1 MHTQIFKKNLA
12 LNIIPIL
19 LLGFYFYSCSDKIQ
33 DPVQTQQ
40 TLLYSKPGI
49 VDSLIGTCSTYL
61 VRNFIIDSLDFSAYT
76 GGKIEMN
83 SFSNG
88 DLSELSLF
96 YLNPDTAVYV
106 FNISGKD
113 EINSQIPRTFIP
125 SNRKEKYYF
134 RMKLFASVCTGEL
147 YYLKVRDLNIYGVK

>member
-1 MHTQIFKKNLA
+1 MRIRL
-12 LNIIPIL
+12 LNIKIWHLIPVL
-19 LLGFYFYSCSDKIQ
+19 FLGLNFYSCSDKIQ
-33 DPVQTQQ
+33 DPVRTQQ
-40 TLLYSKPGI
+40 TLLYSKSGI

-61 VRNFIIDSLDFSAYT
+61 IRNFIIDSLDFGNFS

-83 SFSNG
+83 SFSDG
-88 DLSELSLF
+88 DISELSLY

-106 FNISGKD
+106 FKVSGKD
-113 EINSQIPRTFIP
+113 EINFQIPRIFIP
-125 SNRKEKYYF
+125 PMRKEKYYF

>member
-1 MHTQIFKKNLA
+1 MQRNMLKILVRYMIPVLFLG
-12 LNIIPIL
+12 LN
-19 LLGFYFYSCSDKIQ
+19 FYSCTDKIQ

-40 TLLYSKPGI
+40 TLLYSKAGI

-61 VRNFIIDSLDFSAYT
+61 VRNFIIDSLDFSSFS
-76 GGKIEMN
+76 GGRIEMN

-106 FNISGKD
+106 FKISGKD

-134 RMKLFASVCTGEL
+134 RMKLFASVCTGDL
-147 YYLKVRDLNIYGVK
+147 YYLKVRDLNIYGIN